1 MVSREFAGDVRFWR
15 CSPENG
21 FRDDAQEWR
30 NCNVPVGRL
39 IITAPDS
46 RKLPRRIGE
55 NRRESGNPANSP
67 ALSAATA
74 PSAAAAPSGTGK
86 RYWACRVMQTIAF
99 MSAFRVGAR
108 GSWVSAIVNSV
119 NTKKV

>member
-1 MVSREFAGDVRFWR
+1 MVSREFAGDVRFGR

-21 FRDDAQEWR
+21 FRDDAQERR

-67 ALSAATA
+67 ALSAVAV
-74 PSAAAAPSGTGK
+74 PSGTGK